1 MTRSGGAVT
10 WGMARFRTR
19 FRSLPIVVLVVLAAF
34 SASCGGSNSATGGGS
49 TTTSD
54 RPTTSATSPQTSA
67 VLAAYRAE
75 QAAFQGALQLADPT
89 FPALAQTMTGNQLTS
104 VRRALVSDQTNGIV
118 GRGTSQLNPKVASIQ
133 GNQAVVHDCLFSSI
147 ELVYSATGK
156 PVPPVT
162 PPEHDGVK
170 ATLVQVSP
178 DTWKVSDQNVTEGSC
193 PSGY

>member
-1 MTRSGGAVT
+1 MTRPGGAVT
-10 WGMARFRTR
+10 WGMARLRI
-19 FRSLPIVVLVVLAAF
+19 RSGLLPLVVLVAVAAF
-34 SASCGGSNSATGGGS
+34 TASCGGSPSTTGGNSTTSSGRS
-49 TTTSD
+49 TTTS
-54 RPTTSATSPQTSA
+54 TNAQASG

-75 QAAFQGALQLADPT
+75 QAAFGQAVQQADPT
-89 FPALAQTMTGNQLTS
+89 LPALTQTMTGNQLTS

-118 GRGTSQLNPKVASIQ
+118 GRGTAQLNPKVVSIQ

-170 ATLVQVSP
+170 ATLVQTSP
-178 DTWKVSDQNVTEGSC
+178 GTWKVSDQNVTEGSC
-193 PSGY
+193 PAAY

>member
-19 FRSLPIVVLVVLAAF
+19 SRSLPIVVLVVLAAF

-75 QAAFQGALQLADPT
+75 QAAFQGALQQADPT
-89 FPALAQTMTGNQLTS
+89 FPALVQTMTGNQLTS

-118 GRGTSQLNPKVASIQ
+118 GRGTSQLNPKVASIR

-156 PVPPVT
+156 PVLPVT

-170 ATLVQVSP
+170 ATLVQASP
-178 DTWKVSDQNVTEGSC
+178 GTWKVSDQNVTEGSC

>member
-1 MTRSGGAVT
+1 M
-10 WGMARFRTR
+10 
-19 FRSLPIVVLVVLAAF
+19 
-34 SASCGGSNSATGGGS
+34 
-49 TTTSD
+49 
-54 RPTTSATSPQTSA
+54 
-67 VLAAYRAE
+67 
-75 QAAFQGALQLADPT
+75 
-89 FPALAQTMTGNQLTS
+89 
-104 VRRALVSDQTNGIV
+104 
-118 GRGTSQLNPKVASIQ
+118 NPKVASIH

-178 DTWKVSDQNVTEGSC
+178 GTWKVSDQNVTEGSC